1 MSCNLI
7 QVVRGRKVAR
17 AITSEQEYRQLRG
30 TDAQHTNLRLAR
42 AGNESAKRRLVQF
55 NYSGHYPDGMVKGNK
70 LPSAAFGFDLDNRE
84 DFERAAA
91 QLLADPERYGLLMLE
106 RSARQGGHAVFKREY
121 GRTILE
127 NQVRI
132 AMELRCEMDTSTHDI
147 NRVYFSTTDD
157 PDELLYVSPQLF
169 TDVFDPFTVCEEANC
184 LEERESFGQE
194 ELPPGAH
201 KANKHFR
208 PFGGQPDSVREEMVR
223 TTSRSMVQ
231 TGAAG
236 TAGVNGAV
244 YPTTAA
250 GGEAG
255 PAVQAGNTTTIKPAV
270 RTKEPAAQKQK
281 AQRPSKR
288 AQPGTPKALTREQVV
303 ERAVE
308 KVVDNSVDKSVN
320 NPVDNV
326 VDETVDRNVDG
337 VVHKSVRKSVDKAVD
352 NSVDKP
358 VHKSVDN
365 AVHNVVDNSAE
376 GLTEGSATDMQ
387 GCPANGL
394 QGGST
399 GVSEQMT
406 VHKTVHK
413 PVHNPVDNSVHNS
426 VNKGVETCSTSSSN
440 PSFSNGSA
448 IQQAVGNEQAIS
460 TGATGQRT
468 AVNAQRAATNGQ
480 QFSTGQA
487 VHNAV
492 PEEDQPEDDLTYRGI
507 PYSAIITAWWARY
520 NNGQEPIQSNRDTL
534 TFELAVNLRH
544 ICGFDRE
551 QMDRIIPCYDR
562 FPQAQKMKCIDS
574 ALAEKRTTMPKRLR
588 DILNELAPLYN
599 SKAATD
605 AAESSEMEESEFLTD
620 PLSFYNRIPVLPQG
634 PKESVDAIGPTL
646 AMPGLTAI
654 CPAIGALATD
664 VKLVVH
670 GKECNLNLIS
680 YIVGECAS
688 NKGSIDPV
696 IDTWMWEIKAF
707 DKMYLQ
713 QEDEWRAKKRMAKN
727 QKDQPDEPKLPIRC
741 LTLNNTVANLAERLS
756 NTEGKHAFSFTP
768 EADTVAQKWKS
779 AMCDFSVM
787 LRQSYD
793 GTRYE
798 REARSAEAVNV
809 HIDKLLWNVTMC
821 GTPDA
826 LYRVVNN
833 YTDGFQT
840 RLAVARTPDN
850 TFSPLADQP
859 DVLTPERIERIRQVA
874 HLLPLLA
881 GTIDLPL
888 LEQKGR
894 AWLEQIRQLTLKN
907 DDKVMARQR
916 FRICV
921 TAQRMTCCLLL
932 CQVCEELIREFGLYG
947 AEKRLKLDPGL
958 WIPRLFEAEKGPLL
972 AVYDLLADALMETAL
987 YYFRERIENAYQ
999 SKSYAGTSQARRL
1012 SRGKNDS
1019 IYERLDVR
1027 FTFEQAMQYA
1037 LMVKGVEVTRNA
1049 VHQMLKNWRTQGLIE
1064 RLLDG
1069 KFRKLS

>member
-1 MSCNLI
+1 
-7 QVVRGRKVAR
+7 
-17 AITSEQEYRQLRG
+17 
-30 TDAQHTNLRLAR
+30 
-42 AGNESAKRRLVQF
+42 
-55 NYSGHYPDGMVKGNK
+55 
-70 LPSAAFGFDLDNRE
+70 
-84 DFERAAA
+84 
-91 QLLADPERYGLLMLE
+91 
-106 RSARQGGHAVFKREY
+106 
-121 GRTILE
+121 
-127 NQVRI
+127 
-132 AMELRCEMDTSTHDI
+132 
-147 NRVYFSTTDD
+147 
-157 PDELLYVSPQLF
+157 
-169 TDVFDPFTVCEEANC
+169 
-184 LEERESFGQE
+184 
-194 ELPPGAH
+194 
-201 KANKHFR
+201 
-208 PFGGQPDSVREEMVR
+208 
-223 TTSRSMVQ
+223 
-231 TGAAG
+231 
-236 TAGVNGAV
+236 
-244 YPTTAA
+244 
-250 GGEAG
+250 
-255 PAVQAGNTTTIKPAV
+255 
-270 RTKEPAAQKQK
+270 
-281 AQRPSKR
+281 
-288 AQPGTPKALTREQVV
+288 
-303 ERAVE
+303 
-308 KVVDNSVDKSVN
+308 
-320 NPVDNV
+320 
-326 VDETVDRNVDG
+326 
-337 VVHKSVRKSVDKAVD
+337 
-352 NSVDKP
+352 
-358 VHKSVDN
+358 
-365 AVHNVVDNSAE
+365 
-376 GLTEGSATDMQ
+376 MQ

-394 QGGST
+394 QGCLTNGSMEGST
-399 GVSEQMT
+399 NASEEGSTNGLQGCPTGGSEPMT
-406 VHKTVHK
+406 VHKSVHK
-413 PVHNPVDNSVHNS
+413 PVHNPVDNSV
-426 VNKGVETCSTSSSN
+426 NKGVEACSTASSN
-440 PSFSNGSA
+440 PSVSNGSA
-448 IQQAVGNEQAIS
+448 VQQAVGNEQAIS
-460 TGATGQRT
+460 TGAAGQRAAGNGQPT
-468 AVNAQRAATNGQ
+468 AANAQPAATNGQ

-599 SKAATD
+599 SRAATD
-605 AAESSEMEESEFLTD
+605 AADSSEMEEGEFLTD
-620 PLSFYNRIPVLPQG
+620 PLRFYDRLPVLPQG

-874 HLLPLLA
+874 HLLPLMA